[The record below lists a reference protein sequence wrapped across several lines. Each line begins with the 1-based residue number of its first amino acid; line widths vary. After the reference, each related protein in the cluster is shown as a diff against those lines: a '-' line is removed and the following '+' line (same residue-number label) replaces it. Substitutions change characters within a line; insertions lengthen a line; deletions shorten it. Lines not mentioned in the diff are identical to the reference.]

1 MAENLAVHHHMLLE
15 RRGGAAAV
23 AHSLAQAQREASWR
37 VTLSCEALESAP
49 PGSQCQG
56 GGQDAAPVKP
66 ERVAFEAPAD
76 AVVHVHATTDWA
88 ALLEGFLAAGRKPLL
103 TVHDC
108 SLFTGGCV
116 YPLDC
121 PKLEQ
126 GCPDPCPRGF
136 ADSARVRAVKFELVR
151 KLAPLLVSPSA
162 WLARQL
168 RQVWP
173 DCRVKVVPN
182 GVSVPLELEDKR
194 AARAAFGI
202 APQARTALFLAH
214 GGVRAAYKGGGRI
227 ESIFSLV
234 RELAPGTLG
243 VVAGGD
249 ESRMAEGL
257 AVFPYLE
264 GDTLRSLMRAAD
276 VLVYPTLADN
286 HPLVVLEAMALGVP
300 VAAYGVGGVPEQVTD
315 GVEGFV
321 VRPGDEPR
329 IAGACARLLCDQGLA
344 RGMGR
349 EARARALRHF
359 TAERMALDYWRIIEK
374 MAAEAPRTGR
384 PPHQTG

>member
-1 MAENLAVHHHMLLE
+1 MTDKPAIHHHMLLE

-23 AHSLAQAQREASWR
+23 ARSLAAAQRESSWE
-37 VTLSCEALESAP
+37 VTLSCEAREPAP
-49 PGSQCQG
+49 EGGDALGGSPDTVLVEPG
-56 GGQDAAPVKP
+56 
-66 ERVAFEAPAD
+66 RVAFEAPAG
-76 AVVHVHATTDWA
+76 AVTHVHATTDWA

-121 PKLEQ
+121 PKRER

-136 ADSARVRAVKFELVR
+136 ADSARVLAVKLDLVR
-151 KLAPLLVSPSA
+151 RLKPMLVSPSA

-173 DCRVKVVPN
+173 DCRVRVAPN
-182 GVSVPLELEDKR
+182 GVRVPLELEDKL

-227 ESIFSLV
+227 EDIFAKL

-249 ESRMAEGL
+249 ESRMVEGL

-264 GDTLRSLMRAAD
+264 GERLRSLMRAAD

-286 HPLVVLEAMALGVP
+286 HPLVVLESMAQGVP
-300 VAAYGVGGVPEQVTD
+300 VAAYGVGGVPEQMTD

-321 VRPGDEPR
+321 VPPGDEPWL
-329 IAGACARLLCDQGLA
+329 AGACARLLCDQGLA

-359 TAERMALDYWRIIEK
+359 TVERMALDYWRITEK
-374 MAAEAPRTGR
+374 MAAEALR
-384 PPHQTG
+384 